1 MDKINVGVVDMQ
13 RTGVCLIK
21 RHAPGEDRTHDL
33 QISKPFWLW
42 DWRAAYCATEAMGN
56 AALFC
61 LAVAVN
67 VSDAKYVIMYSTR
80 QLCGVCVL
88 WLNGKYVIMENKK
101 WLCGEQNVWRHEERR
116 VCSAFS
122 RIEKKRCDLD
132 VIRTRSLLI
141 SKHWYRA
148 GVRRATVAPRSQPL
162 SPTIILS
169 CDQITCIGRVYWPTG
184 GAARRQW
191 KQVSAESS
199 WWCSQDGRAV

>member
-122 RIEKKRCDLD
+122 RIEKKKD
-132 VIRTRSLLI
+132 VTPTWFEHAAFWFLSTDIELESDALPLRHGVNR
-141 SKHWYRA
+141 YRQ
-148 GVRRATVAPRSQPL
+148 R
-162 SPTIILS
+162 
-169 CDQITCIGRVYWPTG
+169 
-184 GAARRQW
+184 
-191 KQVSAESS
+191 
-199 WWCSQDGRAV
+199 